1 MVEKTHS
8 PEETLKPGDVTI
20 ARVRL
25 ADLTSRQIFEIANLQ
40 IGQACFPSSGMV
52 AQRKA
57 GDRYVLESLSTEKA
71 PKRGEF
77 TCTDLIQE
85 LQRRRVAREAGKN
98 A

>member
-1 MVEKTHS
+1 MVEKTPS
-8 PEETLKPGDVTI
+8 PEETLKPGDVPI

-40 IGQACFPSSGMV
+40 IGQAFFTRPDLV
-52 AQRKA
+52 AHRKA
-57 GDRYVLESLSTEKA
+57 GDRYVIERHTENA
-71 PKRGEF
+71 PERGEF